1 LLLVANDFANLLL
14 QIADKLANS
23 DFKSGRVEDPTKI
36 DEKHE
41 TKVKKYCKEFFDK
54 AAHKHRKLEKEKAA
68 RKLKPESSKA
78 NGSTVTAHTPP
89 IRNLDASPDSKKE
102 GHSDDE
108 DVKLSEDED
117 ETPTPPTPSAR
128 INSDGPKRKR
138 EEDDGERMNVESEMS
153 QSPSKRIKSESPLPP
168 PPPPPPSDPV
178 VGSPSLR
185 YGDASAAGING
196 DGPKRK
202 RDEDDEEEAEV
213 DSDVSKSPAKRM
225 KSESPLAP
233 PPPPP
238 PSEPGL
244 ESPSMRYKGS
254 LAAGMNGDSLKRK
267 RNEANEEQVVVDS
280 DVSKSPVK
288 RMKSESPPPPPPPP
302 GPPIDT
308 PPTQAEEMSLNV
320 VENHLHADT
329 SFAEKSM
336 ADVLA
341 EAQQDSGDGDDAAD
355 VSMEDANDSFV
366 KIAAN
371 GTGPF
376 QLGDIGNVKPPS
388 SNSGDGAPATEYD
401 TCMTTS
407 AGPPS
412 ERQ

>member
-1 LLLVANDFANLLL
+1 MIANLSA

-41 TKVKKYCKEFFDK
+41 TKVKRYCKEFFDK

-68 RKLKPESSKA
+68 RKQKPESSKA
-78 NGSTVTAHTPP
+78 NGATVTANTSPV
-89 IRNLDASPDSKKE
+89 RNLDASPDSKKE

-108 DVKLSEDED
+108 DVRMSEDEN
-117 ETPTPPTPSAR
+117 ETPTPPTPSA
-128 INSDGPKRKR
+128 
-138 EEDDGERMNVESEMS
+138 
-153 QSPSKRIKSESPLPP
+153 
-168 PPPPPPSDPV
+168 
-178 VGSPSLR
+178 
-185 YGDASAAGING
+185 GING
-196 DGPKRK
+196 DGLKRK
-202 RDEDDEEEAEV
+202 RDEDDEEQVEA

-225 KSESPLAP
+225 KSESPLPP

-238 PSEPGL
+238 PSEPAV
-244 ESPSMRYKGS
+244 ESPSMPYEGTS
-254 LAAGMNGDSLKRK
+254 AAGMNGDGLKRK
-267 RNEANEEQVVVDS
+267 RDENEEEQVEVDS
-280 DVSKSPVK
+280 DVSRSPAK

-302 GPPIDT
+302 GPPADT
-308 PPTQAEEMSLNV
+308 PPAQSEELSPSEI
-320 VENHLHADT
+320 ENSLHADT

-366 KIAAN
+366 KIVTN
-371 GTGPF
+371 GKGPL
-376 QLGDIGNVKPPS
+376 QLGDIEDVKPPS
-388 SNSGDGAPATEYD
+388 SSPGDGASATDYG
-401 TCMTTS
+401 TCMATS